1 MSILYGLDSR
11 PPLRILLPA
20 AFQHVGLGAVTLVFP
35 LLVAE
40 AAGVDERTTAN
51 YLSLAMIALGIGTLL
66 QCWGRWG
73 IGSGFLLPSVYT
85 AIFLPPAIAA
95 AHAGGLGAVAGLTM
109 VAGITSIVLSRVI
122 QRIRVFL
129 PAEVV
134 GLVVT
139 VLGIILGLLSLRL
152 VLGVDDIGTGGTR
165 DLPAGIIALLVT
177 FGAAVWGGA
186 RLRTVAVLIG
196 LGAGCLTHL
205 LLLLGG
211 LLPDSPAPEIH
222 LTLISWPL
230 AAPNLPLVYL
240 PGFVVGAVAAAV
252 RVMGDVVASQRANDP
267 AWKRTDFQLS
277 LIHI

>member
-1 MSILYGLDSR
+1 MSILYGLIHGRRCASC
-11 PPLRILLPA
+11 LRLPA
-20 AFQHVGLGAVTLVFP
+20 AA
-35 LLVAE
+35 AE

-139 VLGIILGLLSLRL
+139 VGDHSG
-152 VLGVDDIGTGGTR
+152 
-165 DLPAGIIALLVT
+165 P
-177 FGAAVWGGA
+177 
-186 RLRTVAVLIG
+186 
-196 LGAGCLTHL
+196 
-205 LLLLGG
+205 
-211 LLPDSPAPEIH
+211 
-222 LTLISWPL
+222 
-230 AAPNLPLVYL
+230 
-240 PGFVVGAVAAAV
+240 AVAA
-252 RVMGDVVASQRANDP
+252 P
-267 AWKRTDFQLS
+267 AARRR
-277 LIHI
+277 